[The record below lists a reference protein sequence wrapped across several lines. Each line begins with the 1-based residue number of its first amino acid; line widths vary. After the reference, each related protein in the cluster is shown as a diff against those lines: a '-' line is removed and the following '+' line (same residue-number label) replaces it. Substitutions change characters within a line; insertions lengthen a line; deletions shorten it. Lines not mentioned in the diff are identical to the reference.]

1 VQSLL
6 ALLTVSGHTVA
17 PLASVGAEVALVMF
31 SEVNEPQINFDS
43 IPTTT
48 ESRRR
53 VQLLVALALLLVAL
67 ILLVIKNGQFWSD
80 ILGVEELAHLTNTNS
95 TTRITPQVNSVPTHK
110 TAPRQSATSSG
121 EPHVGALTDA
131 PEPALSPLQVDITY
145 SSGQHQTIVAR
156 DTGIHI
162 DLKQNPNN
170 SSATAGSGI
179 ASGSQTGPG
188 FTGARV
194 RFSGQTMEIV
204 GHPVEPIYPLQAQQ
218 ENVQGAVVL
227 QAQVGEDGNVQALKV
242 ISGPPMLTSAAL
254 EAVKQWHF
262 KPHQEGGKAVPR
274 ETRITVNFAISTQ

>member
-1 VQSLL
+1 
-6 ALLTVSGHTVA
+6 
-17 PLASVGAEVALVMF
+17 MF

-67 ILLVIKNGQFWSD
+67 ILVVIKNGQFWSD
-80 ILGVEELAHLTNTNS
+80 ILGVEELAHFTTS
-95 TTRITPQVNSVPTHK
+95 DSVTRITPHVNPAPTRK
-110 TAPRQSATSSG
+110 TVPRQTTSSSSATHTG
-121 EPHVGALTDA
+121 TLTDA
-131 PEPALSPLQVDITY
+131 PEPALSPLQVDVTY

-156 DTGIHI
+156 DSGIHI
-162 DLKQNPNN
+162 DLKQNPNYP
-170 SSATAGSGI
+170 SATS
-179 ASGSQTGPG
+179 ASATGSQPG
-188 FTGARV
+188 SSVSGAQV

-204 GHPVEPIYPLQAQQ
+204 GRPVEPIYPLLAQQ

-242 ISGPPMLTSAAL
+242 ISGPPMLTTAAFD
-254 EAVKQWHF
+254 AVKQWHF
-262 KPHQEGGKAVPR
+262 KPHQEGGKPVPR

>member
-1 VQSLL
+1 
-6 ALLTVSGHTVA
+6 
-17 PLASVGAEVALVMF
+17 MF

-53 VQLLVALALLLVAL
+53 VQLFFALALLLVAL
-67 ILLVIKNGQFWSD
+67 ILVVLKNGQFWSD
-80 ILGVEELAHLTNTNS
+80 ILGLEDLTHLTASESFTKS
-95 TTRITPQVNSVPTHK
+95 TPQVNPTPTHK

-121 EPHVGALTDA
+121 APNVGALTDA

-170 SSATAGSGI
+170 PSATAAT
-179 ASGSQTGPG
+179 ASAPGSQSSAG
-188 FTGARV
+188 FTGAQV

-227 QAQVGEDGNVQALKV
+227 QAQVGEDGNVQELKV
-242 ISGPPMLTSAAL
+242 ISGPAMLTTAAL

>member
-6 ALLTVSGHTVA
+6 ALLAVSGHTVA
-17 PLASVGAEVALVMF
+17 PLAPGGVKVALIMF

-67 ILLVIKNGQFWSD
+67 ILVVIKNGQFWSD
-80 ILGVEELAHLTNTNS
+80 ILGVEELAHFTTS
-95 TTRITPQVNSVPTHK
+95 DSMTRITPQVNPVPAHK
-110 TAPRQSATSSG
+110 AAPRQTASSSG
-121 EPHVGALTDA
+121 ATHTGALTDA
-131 PEPALSPLQVDITY
+131 PEPALNPLQVDVTY

-170 SSATAGSGI
+170 PLATAATASAPGSQSSA
-179 ASGSQTGPG
+179 G
-188 FTGARV
+188 FTGAQV

-204 GHPVEPIYPLQAQQ
+204 GRPVEPVYPLLAQQ

-242 ISGPPMLTSAAL
+242 ISGPPMLTTAAFD
-254 EAVKQWHF
+254 AVKQWHF
-262 KPHQEGGKAVPR
+262 KPHQEGGKSVPR